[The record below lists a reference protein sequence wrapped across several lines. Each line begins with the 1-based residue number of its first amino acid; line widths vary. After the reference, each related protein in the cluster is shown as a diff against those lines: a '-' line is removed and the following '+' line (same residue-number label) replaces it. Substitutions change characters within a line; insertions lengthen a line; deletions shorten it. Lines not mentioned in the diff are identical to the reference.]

1 MAKKHE
7 VKNKS
12 GKSAEG
18 SRIRPLPVSK
28 MQPAWMK
35 TLERIPGD
43 GLKGPYFPKNVL
55 GTLMHNPKTVG
66 PFLAYWVGSK
76 LDMGFSVREQELVI
90 LRMGYLYR
98 CNYVWKHHVPVA
110 EEFGVT
116 AKELAAL
123 KKPAISTSFSKRE
136 RALLV
141 LTDEMVEHRTIRKAV
156 WTRYKDVLSK
166 SEWVDLISLISQ
178 YVLFALTN
186 NAMQVEL
193 EDALKDI
200 PGL

>member
-1 MAKKHE
+1 MTAKGKTR
-7 VKNKS
+7 KKPASNK
-12 GKSAEG
+12 
-18 SRIRPLPVSK
+18 SRIRPVPVSK
-28 MQPAWMK
+28 MHPAWLK

-43 GLKGPYFPKNVL
+43 GLKGQYFPKNVL
-55 GTLMHNPKTVG
+55 GTLMHNKKTVG
-66 PFLAYWVGSK
+66 PFLEYWVGAK

-90 LRMGYLYR
+90 LRMGYLY
-98 CNYVWKHHVPVA
+98 CCEYVWKHHVPVA

-116 AKELAAL
+116 EKEFAAL
-123 KKPAISTSFSKRE
+123 KKSSISAVFPRRE

-141 LTDEMVEHRTIRKAV
+141 LTDEMVEHRTIRQAV
-156 WTRYKDVLSK
+156 WNRYKDVLSK
-166 SEWVDLISLISQ
+166 SEWVDLIGLISQ

-193 EDALKDI
+193 EETLADI